1 MFQIAQSL
9 FLPLELLFI
18 CLHVCFLPSSIF
30 RPPLLL
36 KLSLTISSFLPW
48 HEKERR
54 FGVWSA
60 NELMERQ
67 NISRVFISRPR
78 WKISLLLGVYP
89 LISDRGNKGKPFNSK
104 LPPETAAV
112 TPSCHTGS
120 ANRRSCRSCC
130 LQEAAFALAA
140 LYCFHENSES
150 LKHKIKSC
158 CCD

>member
-9 FLPLELLFI
+9 FLPLEVLFI
-18 CLHVCFLPSSIF
+18 CLHVCFPPSSIF

-48 HEKERR
+48 REKEQR
-54 FGVWSA
+54 FGFWLA
-60 NELMERQ
+60 NELMGRQ
-67 NISRVFISRPR
+67 NISAVFISRPGWR
-78 WKISLLLGVYP
+78 IWLLLSVYP
-89 LISDRGNKGKPFNSK
+89 LISDRGNKWEPFNSK
-104 LPPETAAV
+104 LPPETATV
-112 TPSCHTGS
+112 TPSCHTSS